1 MAIGLAVEALTP
13 PGLQQRYDSES
24 LVFRNDIGKLNEQ
37 SVCGTVLGMEEL
49 GQAAAFKGA
58 GMKILIVEDEILQ
71 AEILTR
77 MLRSWEHEV
86 VSVDSG
92 QQALDRLERDAPDLI
107 LLDVFLPDTTA
118 MELIP
123 QLKAIQPDA
132 RIITLTG
139 YSNRE
144 LERKLR
150 ELGISYYMAKPFQR
164 DELHSIL
171 VHLAGRPSDQGRSRT
186 TNPIINPT

>member
-1 MAIGLAVEALTP
+1 
-13 PGLQQRYDSES
+13 
-24 LVFRNDIGKLNEQ
+24 
-37 SVCGTVLGMEEL
+37 
-49 GQAAAFKGA
+49 
-58 GMKILIVEDEILQ
+58 
-71 AEILTR
+71 
-77 MLRSWEHEV
+77 
-86 VSVDSG
+86 VDGG
-92 QQALDRLERDAPDLI
+92 QQALDNLERSAPDLI

-123 QLKAIQPDA
+123 QIKAIQPDA
-132 RIITLTG
+132 CIITLTG
-139 YSNRE
+139 QSSRG

-171 VHLAGRPSDQGRSRT
+171 VHLADRHRVEVRRRT

>member
-1 MAIGLAVEALTP
+1 
-13 PGLQQRYDSES
+13 
-24 LVFRNDIGKLNEQ
+24 
-37 SVCGTVLGMEEL
+37 
-49 GQAAAFKGA
+49 
-58 GMKILIVEDEILQ
+58 MKILIVEDEILQ

-86 VSVDSG
+86 VSVDGG

-107 LLDVFLPDTTA
+107 LIDVFLPDTTA

-171 VHLAGRPSDQGRSRT
+171 VHLAGRPCVQGCRRT
-186 TNPIINPT
+186 ANPIINPT

>member
-1 MAIGLAVEALTP
+1 
-13 PGLQQRYDSES
+13 
-24 LVFRNDIGKLNEQ
+24 
-37 SVCGTVLGMEEL
+37 
-49 GQAAAFKGA
+49 
-58 GMKILIVEDEILQ
+58 MKILIVEDEILQ
-71 AEILTR
+71 AEMLTL
-77 MLRSWEHEV
+77 MLRAWGHEV
-86 VSVDSG
+86 VSVDGG
-92 QQALDRLERDAPDLI
+92 QQALDRLYRDAPDLI

-123 QLKAIQPDA
+123 QIKGIQPDA

-139 YSNRE
+139 QSSRE

-171 VHLAGRPSDQGRSRT
+171 AHMAGRPCVQGCRRT
-186 TNPIINPT
+186 ANPIVNPT

>member
-1 MAIGLAVEALTP
+1 
-13 PGLQQRYDSES
+13 
-24 LVFRNDIGKLNEQ
+24 
-37 SVCGTVLGMEEL
+37 
-49 GQAAAFKGA
+49 
-58 GMKILIVEDEILQ
+58 MKILIVEDEILQ

-77 MLRSWEHEV
+77 MLRTWEHEV
-86 VSVDSG
+86 VSVDG
-92 QQALDRLERDAPDLI
+92 GHKALDTLQRCVPDLI

-123 QLKAIQPDA
+123 QIKAIQPDA

-139 YSNRE
+139 QSSRE

-164 DELHSIL
+164 VELHSIL
-171 VHLAGRPSDQGRSRT
+171 AHMAGRPSVQGCRRT

>member
-1 MAIGLAVEALTP
+1 
-13 PGLQQRYDSES
+13 
-24 LVFRNDIGKLNEQ
+24 
-37 SVCGTVLGMEEL
+37 
-49 GQAAAFKGA
+49 
-58 GMKILIVEDEILQ
+58 MKILIVEDEILQ

-86 VSVDSG
+86 VSVDGG

-171 VHLAGRPSDQGRSRT
+171 VHLSGRPCVQGCRRT
-186 TNPIINPT
+186 ANPIINPT